1 MLKTIF
7 PLRILFSARL
17 GNPHTLIYGLPS
29 MFFEPKQSELYKKSK
44 FNFTTKKSKQNQKQT
59 LIQKS

>member
-1 MLKTIF
+1 
-7 PLRILFSARL
+7 
-17 GNPHTLIYGLPS
+17 